1 MARNVVVLNMK
12 LLLAGSSGPKVVAT
26 VATHLAQFHAM
37 FGVDNASSPTRSLVA
52 DMALTKD
59 WKAYLRDVDAVT
71 HFVGLHAPHR
81 ETHSAEDF
89 RRTNVDATRYLLG
102 YKPRFGFN
110 GLLNDVDAD
119 TASDLRR

>member
-1 MARNVVVLNMK
+1 MK
-12 LLLAGSSGPKVVAT
+12 LLLTGSSGPEVAAT
-26 VATHLAQFHAM
+26 VATHLAQFHAV
-37 FGVDNASSPTRSLVA
+37 FGVDKASSPTTSLVA
-52 DMALTKD
+52 DMTLIKD
-59 WKAYLRDVDAVT
+59 WQPYLRDVDAVT
-71 HFVGLHAPHR
+71 HFAALHEPHR